1 MIALPVHAEDMQKRI
16 DRLES
21 LVTTLVARGQG
32 YSGTGKSSGTDC
44 SPQSLILKPT
54 LRDGQSFEEVQRGMG
69 VMEVN
74 DKHSIYRGSTHWGEI
89 LEEVRFSASYV
100 YHMTNATFS

>member
-1 MIALPVHAEDMQKRI
+1 MQKRI
-16 DRLES
+16 VRLES
-21 LVTTLVARGQG
+21 LVTTLVAQGQG
-32 YSGTGKSSGTDC
+32 HSDTGRPPDNNN

-54 LRDGQSFEEVQRGMG
+54 LEDDQNFEAVQHGMG

>member
-1 MIALPVHAEDMQKRI
+1 MQKRI

-21 LVTTLVARGQG
+21 LVTTLVAQGQG
-32 YSGTGKSSGTDC
+32 HSDIGKSSDNDN

-54 LRDGQSFEEVQRGMG
+54 LEDDQHFEVVQHGMG

-100 YHMTNATFS
+100 HHMTNTTFS

>member
-1 MIALPVHAEDMQKRI
+1 MQKRI

-21 LVTTLVARGQG
+21 LVTSLVAQGQDH
-32 YSGTGKSSGTDC
+32 SDTGKSSDNDN
-44 SPQSLILKPT
+44 SPQSLISKPT
-54 LRDGQSFEEVQRGMG
+54 LEDDQPFEAVQHGMG

-100 YHMTNATFS
+100 YHMTNAIFS